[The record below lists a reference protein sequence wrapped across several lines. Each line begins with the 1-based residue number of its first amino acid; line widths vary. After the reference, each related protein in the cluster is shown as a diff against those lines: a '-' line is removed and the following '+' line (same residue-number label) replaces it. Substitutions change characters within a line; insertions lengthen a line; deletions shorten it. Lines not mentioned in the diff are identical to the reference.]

1 VSGSSVII
9 INCCSIIIKAYF
21 NDTCIINPLCFYLYF
36 ISNEGD
42 EEEDLQV
49 TWAAITPCLTR
60 IFTVAIV
67 DFALGRHGEI

>member
-1 VSGSSVII
+1 
-9 INCCSIIIKAYF
+9 
-21 NDTCIINPLCFYLYF
+21 LCFYLYF